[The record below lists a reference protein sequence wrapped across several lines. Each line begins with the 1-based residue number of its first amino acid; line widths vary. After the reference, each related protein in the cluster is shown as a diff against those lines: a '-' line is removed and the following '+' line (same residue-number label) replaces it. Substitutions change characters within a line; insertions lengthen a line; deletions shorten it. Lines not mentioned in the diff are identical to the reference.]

1 MAKIKAPVSADRSKL
16 PKMEK
21 QPYRGS
27 YLEGQNTMGKVFNPS
42 LRKFYGWDNIKP
54 KWTSKA

>member
-27 YLEGQNTMGKVFNPS
+27 YIEGQATMGKVYNPS

-54 KWTSKA
+54 EWNSKA